1 MKREN
6 VVEYIR
12 KSNESQKKKEYDVT
26 VYAYEREVER
36 VRRKKME
43 DSPMDSIVI

>member
-12 KSNESQKKKEYDVT
+12 KSNESHMKKEYDVT
-26 VYAYEREVER
+26 VYAYEGKVER
-36 VRRKKME
+36 VRKKKIGGK
-43 DSPMDSIVI
+43 DHWIV